1 MELWNGGIML
11 NSESALSREAT
22 IINEL
27 GLHARSAA
35 KIAKLA
41 QPAAGPVWVAKGDQ
55 KADAASIV
63 DILTLACEKGT
74 RIKIWIEN
82 RADLHILKDITK
94 LVESGFGE

>member
-1 MELWNGGIML
+1 MW
-11 NSESALSREAT
+11 NSESTLSREVT

-41 QPAAGPVWVAKGDQ
+41 QPAAGSIWIVKGDQ
-55 KADAASIV
+55 KADASSIL

-74 RIKIWIEN
+74 RITICVEN
-82 RADLHILKDITK
+82 KADCQILEDLTK